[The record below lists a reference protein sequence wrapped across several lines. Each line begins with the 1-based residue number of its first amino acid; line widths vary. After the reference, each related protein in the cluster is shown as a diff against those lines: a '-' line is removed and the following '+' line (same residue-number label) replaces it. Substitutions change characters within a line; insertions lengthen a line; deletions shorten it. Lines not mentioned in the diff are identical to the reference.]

1 MIVAIVQARMGANR
15 LPGKVLM
22 DINGISLLQYQ
33 IQRISRSKLLERYVV
48 ATSTASQDDQIDLF
62 CQKHSIECFR
72 GPENDV
78 LSRYYECAKKYNADV
93 IVRLTADCPFSDP
106 EIIDR
111 VIKLFKEEKADY
123 AANTIP
129 PESNHFP
136 DGFDVEV
143 FTMQAL
149 ERANL
154 GARDDHDREHVT
166 FYFWKYQNGF
176 RTLQLSLPLD
186 YSQYRLTVDYP
197 EDLEVARFIARELKL
212 SNKFGTMEEIVGILN
227 LHPEIKELNS
237 RYYFGIGWK
246 K

>member
-1 MIVAIVQARMGANR
+1 MGASR

-22 DINGISLLQYQ
+22 EIGGVP
-33 IQRISRSKLLERYVV
+33 LLEYQLRRVSKSKKLEKVVV
-48 ATSTASQDDQIDLF
+48 ATSVAKQDDRIDSF
-62 CQKHSIECFR
+62 CRKHAIECFR

-106 EIIDR
+106 VIIDDTIR
-111 VIKLFKEEKADY
+111 LFEEKKADY
-123 AANTIP
+123 IANTAP
-129 PESNHFP
+129 SETSHFP

-143 FTMQAL
+143 FSMQAL

-154 GARDDHDREHVT
+154 QAKNSHDREHVT

-176 RTLQLSLPLD
+176 RTAQLNFPRD
-186 YSQYRLTVDYP
+186 YSQYRVTVDYS
-197 EDLEVARFIARELKL
+197 EDIEVARFIAEELKKTKK
-212 SNKFGTMEEIVGILN
+212 SGTMEEIIEILN
-227 LHPEIKELNS
+227 SHPEIKAINS
-237 RYYFGIGWK
+237 QYYFGIGWK

>member
-1 MIVAIVQARMGANR
+1 MGASR

-22 DINGISLLQYQ
+22 EIGGVPLLEYQ
-33 IQRISRSKLLERYVV
+33 LQRISKSKKIEKVVV
-48 ATSTASQDDQIDLF
+48 ATSVAKQDDRIDSF
-62 CQKHSIECFR
+62 CRKYAIECFR
-72 GPENDV
+72 GSEDDV

-106 EIIDR
+106 VVIDN
-111 VIKLFKEEKADY
+111 VIRLFEEKKADY
-123 AANTIP
+123 AANTVP
-129 PESNHFP
+129 PQTSYFP

-143 FTMQAL
+143 FSIQAL

-154 GARDDHDREHVT
+154 EANDPYDREHVT

-176 RTLQLSLPLD
+176 RTVQLNFPQD

-197 EDLEVARFIARELKL
+197 QDLEVASFIAEELKKAK
-212 SNKFGTMEEIVGILN
+212 KFGAMEEIIEILN
-227 LHPEIKELNS
+227 FHPEIKEINS
-237 RYYFGIGWK
+237 QYYFGIGWK